1 MTIFQIIMLGASAY
15 FAFKIYEHLQTLQDP
30 KEQEMQNEDEPTNR
44 TIDAFSIFDSSTLI
58 QKADEER
65 EKENLERALAIYSE
79 ANIKDPNNAE
89 ILFKMGYTLALQD
102 RDTEALEYLFEAI
115 KNDASNP
122 FSYKEVSK
130 IYEKMGDSEKA
141 QQYNKM
147 AVEIDENI

>member
-1 MTIFQIIMLGASAY
+1 MTLFQIIMLGASAY
-15 FAFKIYEHLQTLQDP
+15 FAFKIYEHMQTLQDP
-30 KEQEMQNEDEPTNR
+30 KEKNIQNEDEPANR
-44 TIDAFSIFDSSTLI
+44 TIDAFSTFDSSTLI
-58 QKADEER
+58 EKADEER

-89 ILFKMGYTLALQD
+89 ILFKMGYTLALQG
-102 RDTEALEYLFEAI
+102 RDPEALEYLFESI

-122 FSYKEVSK
+122 FSYEEVSK

-141 QQYNKM
+141 QQYHKM